1 MLEQAPNY
9 FGIFQAGYYL
19 RELAL
24 LQWSML
30 ASLQG
35 LDSPPSRQRQRPLG
49 DATSMV
55 EEPAARAFWTKCF
68 GREVDVAWP
77 RFRDAFVAEFGK
89 HPDEALTRFM
99 EVRCEGRP
107 RRLSTGGRPSH
118 TPPPSPPLPIY
129 LCWPLALALPSI
141 AAMLLEAQAR
151 GAFLCLIDNTHDRLS
166 VATPEG
172 GLQWIATAV

>member
-1 MLEQAPNY
+1 VLEQGPNY

-55 EEPAARAFWTKCF
+55 EEPASRAFWTKCF
-68 GREVDVAWP
+68 GGEVDVPWP

-107 RRLSTGGRPSH
+107 EHG
-118 TPPPSPPLPIY
+118 
-129 LCWPLALALPSI
+129 WQALAYSITLTTPTDLPVLAHGPC
-141 AAMLLEAQAR
+141 AAL
-151 GAFLCLIDNTHDRLS
+151 
-166 VATPEG
+166 P
-172 GLQWIATAV
+172 